1 MQGYSTEVKG
11 EVVSRPLS
19 RHVAVQ
25 QPPPDLYYRRHNA
38 SLQAPGPTLPPGG
51 RKSEASLGTMTGR
64 KSHLS
69 RHCCLPNARQSY
81 ASACQLRWSS
91 SPFSSSSSWRSIE
104 SFQLLYFPP
113 SILHHRCGGF
123 FFSLYLCI
131 VRWPLMTLTPPE
143 PSEKE
148 VKDVDAKMTKS
159 SQVLSAKL
167 ITGFLH

>member
-1 MQGYSTEVKG
+1 MSGYRSEVKG

-25 QPPPDLYYRRHNA
+25 QPPPDLYYGRHNA

-81 ASACQLRWSS
+81 ASACQLRLS
-91 SPFSSSSSWRSIE
+91 SSSSSWRSIQ
-104 SFQLLYFPP
+104 SLQLLYFPP
-113 SILHHRCGGF
+113 SILHHRCGF
-123 FFSLYLCI
+123 FFFIIFVHCA
-131 VRWPLMTLTPPE
+131 VATDDPNAP
-143 PSEKE
+143 
-148 VKDVDAKMTKS
+148 
-159 SQVLSAKL
+159 
-167 ITGFLH
+167 